1 MIGQLSGKLVW
12 KQPPWLLLE
21 VGGIGYEVEA
31 PMSTF
36 YRLPSTGNDVTLE
49 THLLVRE
56 DAQLIY
62 GFATHAEKMLFRALI
77 KVSGV
82 GAKVALAVLS
92 GISVDDFWAAVRNG
106 ESGRLIKLPGIG
118 KRTAERIVI
127 EMRNRDGA
135 ASTADLAVGVSFSP
149 GVVTVPLEE
158 ARAALVGLGYRALE
172 AQRLTHAI
180 YKDGMSTDQI
190 IREALKRAV
199 R

>member
-1 MIGQLSGKLVW
+1 MIGQLSGNLVW
-12 KQPPWLLLE
+12 KQPPWLLLD

-36 YRLPSTGNDVTLE
+36 YRLPSTGQDVTLQ

-56 DAQLIY
+56 DAHLIY
-62 GFATHAEKMLFRALI
+62 GFATHAEKRLFRTLI

-92 GISVDDFWAAVRNG
+92 GISVDDFWAAVRDG
-106 ESGRLIKLPGIG
+106 ESSRLTKLPGIG

-127 EMRNRDGA
+127 EMRNRVGA
-135 ASTADLAVGVSFSP
+135 ASATDLVVGTSP
-149 GVVTVPLEE
+149 SGGVDASPMVE
-158 ARAALVGLGYRALE
+158 ARAALEGLGYRAVE
-172 AQRLTHAI
+172 AQRLTHAVH
-180 YKDGMSTDQI
+180 KDGMSTDQI